1 MRNREVWTP
10 AGTLLRSS
18 PFGYG
23 PAGGS
28 ASGCPLEFRVFQP
41 TYNGNSSRMGGFT
54 VIVLL
59 TAIALVLIFVWA
71 AR

>member
-1 MRNREVWTP
+1 MRNR
-10 AGTLLRSS
+10 
-18 PFGYG
+18 
-23 PAGGS
+23 GGLD
-28 ASGCPLEFRVFQP
+28 ASGDATPLIPVRVWPSWGFSVRVPAEFRVFQP